1 MLQEKNMADIGPKRH
16 PFADATVDTAFKLML
31 SPSINEDKTVLI
43 SFLNSFV
50 PAFGGDRVRDV
61 KDMPVALPALRA
73 RGEKQTFMDLHVTS
87 ESGAHYIVEMQSRRH
102 VMFDERALFYARST
116 YARQL
121 SEKQLREDCW
131 FYHLKPVIALQ
142 VLNYDSNKIRGIKG
156 ILEGIK
162 DTLIQRVKDAPM
174 KDDQFLKHYVVVEKF
189 SAQVIDYLQI
199 IQVEL
204 PRAERMKEL
213 FPPSNYFTEQE
224 WWLSIL
230 RRAEDYAPDEV
241 EDLHSKNVIPLP
253 IYEALMRL
261 DQQRWNPDLV
271 REYEKDVIDRERYSS
286 MFAAEREEGREEGRE
301 AGREE
306 GETNMVLN
314 MFDCNLPVEQIAFIS
329 KRSIEDVSNI
339 VTSMREKRSAHS

>member
-87 ESGAHYIVEMQSRRH
+87 ESSAHDIVEMQSRRH
-102 VMFDERALFYARST
+102 VMFDERALFYACST

-142 VLNYDSNKIRGIKG
+142 VLNYDSNKIRRIVKG

-162 DTLIQRVKDAPM
+162 DKLIQRVKDALM
-174 KDDQFLKHYVVVEKF
+174 EDEQFRNHYVVVEKF
-189 SAQVIDYLQI
+189 SAQVIDYNQI
-199 IQVEL
+199 IQ
-204 PRAERMKEL
+204 
-213 FPPSNYFTEQE
+213 F
-224 WWLSIL
+224 
-230 RRAEDYAPDEV
+230 
-241 EDLHSKNVIPLP
+241 
-253 IYEALMRL
+253 
-261 DQQRWNPDLV
+261 
-271 REYEKDVIDRERYSS
+271 
-286 MFAAEREEGREEGRE
+286 
-301 AGREE
+301 
-306 GETNMVLN
+306 
-314 MFDCNLPVEQIAFIS
+314 
-329 KRSIEDVSNI
+329 
-339 VTSMREKRSAHS
+339 